1 MTATDLWPPSGPR
14 SELLAR
20 LAAMIDAGGAAHFL
34 DAPVARA
41 DAHDVPEASQATA
54 TAVERVLVRL
64 LWLAHVDLDVAID
77 DQRRFDPAPRR
88 ASDIRWIATTAGVA
102 RFQIAAIGND
112 DVVGLLSHEV
122 GLAYA
127 AWQAGAAA
135 YRDAELPPPSERDG
149 SIAAIYLGLGV
160 LATNAALEGHG
171 GLGLAA
177 AIYLLAIQAVLRDEP
192 IAAHATLRE
201 RIPAHLVEAVAALAP
216 HREAIAAHLGVDL
229 HAPRAALVRD
239 PAPPPVAARPEPEPT
254 QRCAGMRTYRIR
266 TSNIRAGVVLGAL
279 ASAGLGSVAL
289 AVGVAVPVFGALVV
303 APIGVGAWLKRRRY
317 DECPR
322 CLHQLPPPATRC
334 PGCGATIAGRV
345 ASTAEM
351 DLLEL
356 EADDDGVPPAP
367 DDLHATGAPTGR

>member
-1 MTATDLWPPSGPR
+1 
-14 SELLAR
+14 
-20 LAAMIDAGGAAHFL
+20 
-34 DAPVARA
+34 
-41 DAHDVPEASQATA
+41 
-54 TAVERVLVRL
+54 
-64 LWLAHVDLDVAID
+64 
-77 DQRRFDPAPRR
+77 
-88 ASDIRWIATTAGVA
+88 
-102 RFQIAAIGND
+102 
-112 DVVGLLSHEV
+112 
-122 GLAYA
+122 
-127 AWQAGAAA
+127 
-135 YRDAELPPPSERDG
+135 
-149 SIAAIYLGLGV
+149 
-160 LATNAALEGHG
+160 
-171 GLGLAA
+171 
-177 AIYLLAIQAVLRDEP
+177 
-192 IAAHATLRE
+192 
-201 RIPAHLVEAVAALAP
+201 VAALAP